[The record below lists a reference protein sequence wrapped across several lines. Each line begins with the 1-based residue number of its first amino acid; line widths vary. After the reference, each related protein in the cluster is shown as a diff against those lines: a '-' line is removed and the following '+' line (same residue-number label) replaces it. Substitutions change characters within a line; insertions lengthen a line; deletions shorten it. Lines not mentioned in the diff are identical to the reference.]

1 MYVLVRKR
9 GHPKNDEL
17 LHYGV
22 QNMEWGKRVQYIRG
36 VGWMGDGVSKKL
48 GLPAPFQGRTKQYG
62 GYGPSG
68 SKASTTN
75 SSGTKKSH
83 EHPKNAPLANK
94 NSSRSSSSGGG
105 GGGPSGMTYNAE
117 LRAKLDAAIGS
128 SDKAQ
133 KAAEKAQKE
142 AEREEKKKKREE
154 EQARKKAEAEAKK
167 KQREEEQA
175 RKKAEA
181 EQKKAYRERL
191 AIERQARQL
200 FEKWKQEE
208 VERKRKKD
216 NTLKKSQVTMVAD
229 RGKMRSWNA
238 SKNSRRNSMK

>member
-9 GHPKNDEL
+9 GHPKNNEL

-22 QNMEWGKRVQYIRG
+22 QDMEWGKRVQYIRG

-117 LRAKLDAAIGS
+117 LRAKLDAARAN

-142 AEREEKKKKREE
+142 AEK
-154 EQARKKAEAEAKK
+154 EAKK

-181 EQKKAYRERL
+181 EQKKKQRE
-191 AIERQARQL
+191 
-200 FEKWKQEE
+200 
-208 VERKRKKD
+208 
-216 NTLKKSQVTMVAD
+216 
-229 RGKMRSWNA
+229 
-238 SKNSRRNSMK
+238 